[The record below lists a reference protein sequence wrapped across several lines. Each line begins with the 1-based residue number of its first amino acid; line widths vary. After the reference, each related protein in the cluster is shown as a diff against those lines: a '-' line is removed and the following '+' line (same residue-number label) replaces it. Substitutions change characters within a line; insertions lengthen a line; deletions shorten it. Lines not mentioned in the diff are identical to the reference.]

1 MRQNLREPEGEIEK
15 SMIISRY
22 FDTLLLIID
31 EISRQKVSKN
41 IEDLDS
47 TTNQF
52 YLLYIYIAPQPT
64 EAEMLF
70 SIAHNLPRE
79 TVFRVIK

>member
-1 MRQNLREPEGEIEK
+1 MRQNLREPEREIEK

-31 EISRQKVSKN
+31 AIIRQKVSKN
-41 IEDLDS
+41 TEDLDCM
-47 TTNQF
+47 TNQF
-52 YLLYIYIAPQPT
+52 YLLYVFIASQPT
-64 EAEMLF
+64 EAGPLF

-79 TVFRVIK
+79 TIFRVI